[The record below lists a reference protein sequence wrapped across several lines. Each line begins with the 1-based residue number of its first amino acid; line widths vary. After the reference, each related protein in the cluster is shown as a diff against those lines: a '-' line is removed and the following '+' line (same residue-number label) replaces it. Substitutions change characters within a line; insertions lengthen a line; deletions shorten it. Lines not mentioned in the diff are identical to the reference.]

1 MLEGNRPSREVLLD
15 LYQNKSMTLQ
25 QIGDKYGVSRQRAM
39 QWLDYYKI
47 ERVHNRN
54 YDRAL
59 KNTKITKAGL
69 TKLVKKGLS
78 IKQICKETKERRDV
92 VEELIKKYE
101 LTEMYN
107 QIHSVHFRYNDM
119 PSKEKLEKLY
129 NGKKSVHQVLEELGC
144 AQNTFYKW
152 LDYYG
157 IQRKNEPKK
166 TVTAMPT
173 KEKFLKDYNK
183 MTLNELAEKYKCGT
197 ATIYHWI
204 SVYQLPKK

>member
-25 QIGDKYGVSRQRAM
+25 QIGNKYGVSRQRAM

-47 ERVHNRN
+47 ERIHNRN

-92 VEELIKKYE
+92 VDELIKKYE

-144 AQNTFYKW
+144 AQNTFYK
-152 LDYYG
+152 
-157 IQRKNEPKK
+157 
-166 TVTAMPT
+166 
-173 KEKFLKDYNK
+173 
-183 MTLNELAEKYKCGT
+183 
-197 ATIYHWI
+197 
-204 SVYQLPKK
+204 